1 MEALRRWAGIPG
13 ELAMSE
19 SKTLRLAAFASC
31 YFAQGVPMGAPPA
44 AHSPRLT
51 VTRAAPPPLWLA
63 GLMGTALPAF
73 LLGPM
78 AISTADV
85 AGFRAV
91 AALPWGLKVFV
102 APLMDIFMC
111 RRFGVRRPWVMAAQS
126 GLICALIGFGYLSS
140 DSEGAI
146 NLTVLTILGLLVNTF
161 SSTQDVAVD
170 GMAISILQEEET
182 GQACS
187 RRPCNHL
194 ATTLQPPCRHVTTV

>member
-1 MEALRRWAGIPG
+1 
-13 ELAMSE
+13 
-19 SKTLRLAAFASC
+19 
-31 YFAQGVPMGAPPA
+31 
-44 AHSPRLT
+44 
-51 VTRAAPPPLWLA
+51 
-63 GLMGTALPAF
+63 MGTALPAF